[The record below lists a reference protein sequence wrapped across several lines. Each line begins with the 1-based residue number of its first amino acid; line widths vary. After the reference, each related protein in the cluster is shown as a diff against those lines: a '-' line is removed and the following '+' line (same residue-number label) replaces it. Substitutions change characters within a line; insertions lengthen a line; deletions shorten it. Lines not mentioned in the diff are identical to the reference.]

1 MRVRLAFV
9 AITAGT
15 LALVG
20 CQSTD
25 KPAPAP
31 LPACQEEDGSG
42 DRDFHGCV
50 WDDGSGVRVE
60 YPDCAS
66 ADWSVPATV
75 DRCTVETRSV

>member
-1 MRVRLAFV
+1 MRIRLAFA

-25 KPAPAP
+25 KPSPAP

-42 DRDFHGCV
+42 PRDWSGCV
-50 WDDGSGVRVE
+50 WDDGTGSRVVHE
-60 YPDCAS
+60 PCAS

-75 DRCTVETRSV
+75 NRCAVLTEEV